1 MAEYAGAL
9 LYKALQTKYKA
20 EKAEAQANLEIY
32 FTNKV
37 GVAEHPNVVESMDK
51 LMEQYAN
58 ADEKL
63 RILEE
68 EFNESIRNKR
78 LLQTI

>member
-37 GVAEHPNVVESMDK
+37 GVAEHPNGVESMDK

-68 EFNESIRNKR
+68 EF
-78 LLQTI
+78 

>member
-20 EKAEAQANLEIY
+20 EKAEARANLEIY

-51 LMEQYAN
+51 LNGA
-58 ADEKL
+58 
-63 RILEE
+63 IC
-68 EFNESIRNKR
+68 
-78 LLQTI
+78 

>member
-37 GVAEHPNVVESMDK
+37 GVAEHPNVGETMDK

-68 EFNESIRNKR
+68 EF
-78 LLQTI
+78 

>member
-32 FTNKV
+32 FTNNV

-68 EFNESIRNKR
+68 EF
-78 LLQTI
+78 